1 MPQVVYTQQA
11 LTDLER
17 LRNFLLIVAP
27 KKVGEAIDLIFDKL
41 DVLERTPLLGT
52 LESHPT
58 FPGLRKFVIP
68 YGKNGYIAIYKY
80 DEKTDTVL
88 IETIRHMRELE
99 ADFLRNK

>member
-1 MPQVVYTQQA
+1 M
-11 LTDLER
+11 
-17 LRNFLLIVAP
+17 IVAP
-27 KKVGEAIDLIFDKL
+27 EKVGKATDLIFDKL
-41 DVLERTPLLGT
+41 DVLQHTPLLGT

-58 FPGLRKFVIP
+58 FSELRKFVIP

-80 DEKTDTVL
+80 YEKTDTVM